1 VHFSREL
8 LVKHA
13 NSVIRDAALQDL
25 EFCLSLNQNGQLYM
39 KRNHAYYHQVQF
51 QMLVCRVNICFF
63 IVYTKVDLVALRIRY
78 DEKFCDSILPKCKLF
93 ALNVLMPEL
102 IGKYFTETRYKQHP
116 VVTQIPD
123 LSETTLTVVHPLM
136 DITRSQNVSKPNVLS
151 EPQNNKLSKSIENSN
166 AVIPNDLNQVN
177 LIPIH
182 NSNANNS
189 SMYSPCFCNVFR
201 FNEDMIICNNISCR
215 VREYHKCCL
224 LKLGK
229 KRFGENWKCDTCK
242 KAAKKSVVKKP
253 LKKIN

>member
-1 VHFSREL
+1 MHIITRCSFKCLCAEL
-8 LVKHA
+8 IFV
-13 NSVIRDAALQDL
+13 
-25 EFCLSLNQNGQLYM
+25 
-39 KRNHAYYHQVQF
+39 
-51 QMLVCRVNICFF
+51 FF

-151 EPQNNKLSKSIENSN
+151 EPQNNKLSKPIENSN

-189 SMYSPCFCNVFR
+189 SMYSPCFCNVVR
-201 FNEDMIICNNISCR
+201 LNEDMIICNNISCR